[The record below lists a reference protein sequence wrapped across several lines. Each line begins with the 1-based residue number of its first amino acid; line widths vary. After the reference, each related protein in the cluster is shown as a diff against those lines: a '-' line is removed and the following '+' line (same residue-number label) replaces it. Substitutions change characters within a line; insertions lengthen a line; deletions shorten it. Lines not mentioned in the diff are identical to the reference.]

1 MEHNERTIVSVRT
14 FDTTTDKMLDAWTDP
29 EKLASW
35 WGPKGFSNTFQEFD
49 PKPGGNWIFT
59 MHGPDGAD
67 YPNESVFV
75 EVGPGRIILNHIN
88 APIFKLTATF
98 EPIGNQTKLVFEQE
112 FETAD
117 IYEKV
122 KHICVPANEENFDRL
137 ETVLGINQDRDI

>member
-14 FDTTTDKMLDAWTDP
+14 FDITTDKMLDAWTDP

-88 APIFKLTATF
+88 TPIFKLTATF

-112 FETAD
+112 FQTAD

-137 ETVLGINQDRDI
+137 ETVLGIDQDQNI

>member
-98 EPIGNQTKLVFEQE
+98 EPIGNQTNLVFEQE
-112 FETAD
+112 FETAG

-137 ETVLGINQDRDI
+137 ETVLGINQDKDI